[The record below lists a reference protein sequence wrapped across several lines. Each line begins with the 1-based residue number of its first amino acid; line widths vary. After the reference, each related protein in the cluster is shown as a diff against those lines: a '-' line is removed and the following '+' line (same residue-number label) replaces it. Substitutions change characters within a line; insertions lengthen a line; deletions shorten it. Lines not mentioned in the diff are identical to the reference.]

1 MLPQRGAWFGAE
13 TLAAGLVLGAVAVLS
28 LILVVNPPLAHW
40 LTIEDGVVEW
50 LQVSLDAAAVAL
62 IGRHLVRDNAEGE
75 RSPLDVLTV
84 AALIGLIIGELDVD
98 RWLFGTKVIST
109 AFFFKAKYALPW
121 RLLAALVVV
130 GVPAAVGIY
139 ALRHVRTL
147 WREGWSALGQPWG
160 RVLAASAAPARPS
173 PVINGVNGST
183 TEMTDTRLAP
193 PITAV
198 HTAGQRVP
206 AASRRACR
214 RPSAAA
220 TNSASS
226 PHITTAISAPPVTP
240 RAVAGIARGSDSSAS
255 TGEPARPASG
265 AASVA

>member
-1 MLPQRGAWFGAE
+1 MPATARGVTGGALIAVVMCGLLALFVAAAE
-13 TLAAGLVLGAVAVLS
+13 GLRHALRDAAGTRWPAVWTAVMGGASLVSIISVVDPLTPLMTGLGLAGAALAAVAVLS
-28 LILVVNPPLAHW
+28 LILVVNPSLAHW
-40 LTIEDGVVEW
+40 LTLEDGVVEW

-98 RWLFGTKVIST
+98 RWLFDTKVIST

-160 RVLAASAAPARPS
+160 RVLAASA
-173 PVINGVNGST
+173 
-183 TEMTDTRLAP
+183 
-193 PITAV
+193 
-198 HTAGQRVP
+198 
-206 AASRRACR
+206 
-214 RPSAAA
+214 
-220 TNSASS
+220 
-226 PHITTAISAPPVTP
+226 
-240 RAVAGIARGSDSSAS
+240 
-255 TGEPARPASG
+255 
-265 AASVA
+265 